1 MTSIIANMVDE
12 KLEPLNANNVKHTG
26 LVLPTSYVKVFVT
39 EHRKVLDYS
48 ISQ

>member
-1 MTSIIANMVDE
+1 MTTIKANMVEE

-26 LVLPTSYVKVFVT
+26 LVLPTSYVKVFVM

>member
-1 MTSIIANMVDE
+1 MTTIKANMVEE

-26 LVLPTSYVKVFVT
+26 LVLPTSYVKVFVM
-39 EHRKVLDYS
+39 EHRNVLNHS